1 MKRLASNIIL
11 GFFILILVSLYGI
24 SKQPSVYSVLPINNP
39 ETGAV
44 EEMEEDIES
53 RAFDRELTMPSGD
66 TINVAIAD
74 NPLERIQGLSGLEKL
89 ENDEGMLFVFD
100 DSGKHGIWMKNMNFA
115 IDILWL
121 DDTGE
126 VVHVVERAPIANDD
140 MGLLVYQNDMPARYV
155 LEIPAGVISEKEIEI
170 GSKVEVS

>member
-11 GFFILILVSLYGI
+11 GFFILVLVSLYGI
-24 SKQPSVYSVLPINNP
+24 SKQPSIYSIVPINNQ
-39 ETGAV
+39 ETDVA
-44 EEMEEDIES
+44 EEAENKEM
-53 RAFDRELTMPSGD
+53 RVFDRELSMPDGD

-74 NPLERIQGLSGLEKL
+74 NPLKRIQGLSGLENL
-89 ENDEGMLFVFD
+89 ANDEGMLFVFD

-121 DDTGE
+121 NDTGE

-140 MGLLVYQNDMPARYV
+140 MGLLVYQNDTPARYV
-155 LEIPAGVISEKEIEI
+155 LEIPAGKVAEKEIKI
-170 GSKVEVS
+170 GSIVEVS